1 VHLRETRSTLGGFAA
16 DPAAPWAAR
25 TISPP
30 SQCRHV
36 KVVVDPT
43 LRPPSYAP
51 IQLVV
56 GVDSYRSF
64 HPVWLAHDELVTPAE
79 PV

>member
-36 KVVVDPT
+36 KVVVDPPCGHLLMPQFNWSSVLIAT
-43 LRPPSYAP
+43 GAFILF
-51 IQLVV
+51 
-56 GVDSYRSF
+56 G
-64 HPVWLAHDELVTPAE
+64 
-79 PV
+79 